1 MARRNPKGM
10 ETRDRI
16 MAVAL
21 ELFAQRGFA
30 AVTMEDIAEGAEVT
44 KGAVYYWFAD
54 KDDLGR
60 DLQHDLYQRLIE
72 AALAEF
78 NPEGDVLANMRF
90 AFDAFLRA
98 LGTLGHARF
107 FLRDAWTIP
116 TLDEGGRRDQEA
128 AVGLVQGVL
137 DTAVARGEI
146 VPLDTEV
153 LARILLGAWVEAT
166 LLVLETGRRAP
177 TIAVMEQ
184 LVESLRTDARSL
196 VPSAPAPARPGPAKE
211 SPRP

>member
-1 MARRNPKGM
+1 M
-10 ETRDRI
+10 ETRHRI
-16 MAVAL
+16 MTVAL

-60 DLQHDLYQRLIE
+60 DIQDDLYRRL
-72 AALAEF
+72 AAVAMDEF
-78 NPEGDVLANMRF
+78 DPEGDVLANLGL

-98 LGTLGHARF
+98 VGTLGHARF

-116 TLDEGGRRDQEA
+116 ALDEGGRRHQADTA
-128 AVGLVQGVL
+128 ALVRGVL
-137 DTAVARGEI
+137 DVAVARGEI
-146 VPLDTEV
+146 APFDTEV

-166 LLVLETGRRAP
+166 LLVLETGRRQA
-177 TIAVMEQ
+177 TVAVVEH
-184 LVESLRTDARSL
+184 LVESLRPGAGALVASL
-196 VPSAPAPARPGPAKE
+196 PGRGPSPTE
-211 SPRP
+211 SGT